1 MRQFLSDHR
10 VLVMKHAR
18 SHVRSHN
25 EKIPAEDVAREM
37 ELEATQLAHQK
48 KLTATGVTSPD
59 AFFRSLVKHA
69 TGRARRRRKLVEQIA
84 AGDDLQELTID
95 LAALD
100 ADLPQPFVE
109 PTAEAKA
116 AREKLDQIQD
126 QLTARDRLVFSLLIS
141 DDGAEEDV
149 ARALAL
155 RLQEIEVVSARVDA
169 LAKVAGIEPPRTEGS
184 VPPMRTSERDRELRR
199 MARIASDR
207 AHNDTHVDEPVLAL
221 LRDGDQ
227 SADLDDAVT
236 HVADCADCRAS
247 LTEGHL
253 ERRSVV
259 VVAIEAPRAS
269 QSDLQKAADGSHARL
284 LERGEGRYVAVVDA
298 SHAEELK
305 ERLEK
310 PESSVVSRLAVGT
323 PFEVPVEELRAA
335 RQKMKS
341 SSDLAVESGTDAA
354 EVQAWAQV
362 ANKPK
367 QKTPGVSPGW
377 TLFAIAAIGGA
388 IALAYF
394 LATR

>member
-1 MRQFLSDHR
+1 
-10 VLVMKHAR
+10 MKHAR
-18 SHVRSHN
+18 SHVKSHS
-25 EKIPAEDVAREM
+25 EKIPAEDVAREI
-37 ELEATQLAHQK
+37 ELEASQLAHLK
-48 KLTATGVTSPD
+48 KLTAERVTSPA
-59 AFFRSLVKHA
+59 AFVRSLVKHA
-69 TGRARRRRKLVEQIA
+69 TGRAKRRRKLVEQIA
-84 AGDDLQELTID
+84 AGDDLQELTVD

-100 ADLPQPFVE
+100 ADLPEPFVE
-109 PTAEAKA
+109 ASDDAKR
-116 AREKLDQIQD
+116 AREKLDKVHE
-126 QLTARDRLVFSLLIS
+126 QLGARDRLVFSLLVE
-141 DDGAEEDV
+141 DDTLDEDV
-149 ARALAL
+149 ARSLAL
-155 RLQEIEVVSARVDA
+155 RVQEIETVTTRIDVV
-169 LAKVAGIEPPRTEGS
+169 AKAAGIEPPPAEGS
-184 VPPMRTSERDRELRR
+184 MPPLRTSERERELRR
-199 MARIASDR
+199 LARISSDR
-207 AHNDTHVDEPVLAL
+207 AFSGAHVDEPILAL

-227 SADLDDAVT
+227 STDLDDAIT

-284 LERGEGRYVAVVDA
+284 LERGEGRFVAVVDA

-305 ERLEK
+305 EKLEK

-341 SSDLAVESGTDAA
+341 SSDLMVESGTDAA

-362 ANKPK
+362 ARKPK
-367 QKTPGVSPGW
+367 QKTPGLSAGW
-377 TLFAIAAIGGA
+377 VLFAVIAIGGA